1 MFPLMDALRQAQGQ
15 MLDSIGFAPHE
26 CSYRILASGQ
36 HWRLR
41 AYDGPGAGPCLVI
54 VSAPIKKPY
63 IWDLA
68 PSVSAIRYCLGR
80 DLRVFLVEWIPPE
93 PTDGDAGL
101 DEYADRALDEA
112 TTCVAEHANGAKP
125 FLMGHSLGGTFAAI
139 FTALA
144 PERIQGLVL
153 LGAPLS
159 FHQGVSRF
167 RDSLVA
173 LAPSSPVQAGVMP
186 GSFLSTLSA
195 MASPE
200 TFVWSRLID
209 ATLSM
214 GDRQASDIHARVERW
229 ALDEV
234 PLSGTLVS
242 QILEWLYR
250 ENRFCRRTLSI
261 RGRIVGPS
269 DLQVPLLAVV
279 NPADEVA
286 PKESVAPFLDAL
298 PHRDVRLIIYP
309 GEFGVGFQHLGILVG
324 RKAYAEVWPEIIAWL
339 GSHGKPQDVAAAP
352 AVYPEADADG
362 REEPGESAMPAAMP
376 ASDSSGFRA

>member
-1 MFPLMDALRQAQGQ
+1 MFPVTDALRQAQGQ
-15 MLDSIGFAPHE
+15 VLASMGFAPRE
-26 CSYRILASGQ
+26 CSYRILASSR

-41 AYDGPGAGPCLVI
+41 AYGGPRTGSCLVI

-68 PSVSAIRYCLGR
+68 PSVSAIRYCLGH

-93 PTDGDAGL
+93 PTDCEAGL
-101 DEYADRALDEA
+101 DEYAGQALGEA
-112 TTCVAEHANGAKP
+112 AACVAEHATGAKP
-125 FLMGHSLGGTFAAI
+125 FFMGHSLGGTFAAI
-139 FTALA
+139 FAALA
-144 PERIQGLVL
+144 PERIGGLVL

-159 FHQGVSRF
+159 FHEGVSRF

-173 LAPSSPVQAGVMP
+173 LAPSSPVQAAVMP

-195 MASPE
+195 MASPD

-214 GDRQASDIHARVERW
+214 GDRRASDIHVRIERW

-234 PLSGTLVS
+234 ALSGTLVS
-242 QILEWLYR
+242 QILDWLYR
-250 ENRFCRRTLSI
+250 ENRFCRETLSI
-261 RGRIVGPS
+261 HGRTVGPS
-269 DLQVPLLAVV
+269 DLRVPVLAVV

-324 RKAYAEVWPEIIAWL
+324 RKAHAEVWPQIVSWL
-339 GSHGKPQDVAAAP
+339 EDHAQPKDVAALS
-352 AVYPEADADG
+352 E
-362 REEPGESAMPAAMP
+362 
-376 ASDSSGFRA
+376 

>member
-1 MFPLMDALRQAQGQ
+1 MFPLTDALRQAQGQ
-15 MLDSIGFAPHE
+15 VLASIGFAPHE
-26 CSYRILASGQ
+26 CGYRILASSR

-41 AYDGPGAGPCLVI
+41 AYDGPDTGPCLVI

-68 PSVSAIRYCLGR
+68 PSASAIRYCLGH
-80 DLRVFLVEWIPPE
+80 DLRVFLVEWIPPG

-101 DEYADRALDEA
+101 DDYTDQALGEA
-112 TTCVAEHANGAKP
+112 AACVTEHANGAKP

-139 FTALA
+139 FAALA

-153 LGAPLS
+153 LGTPLS
-159 FHQGVSRF
+159 FHEGVSRF

-209 ATLSM
+209 AALSV
-214 GDRQASDIHARVERW
+214 GNREASDIHARIERW

-242 QILEWLYR
+242 QILECLYR
-250 ENRFCRRTLSI
+250 ENRLYRGTLAIHGRT
-261 RGRIVGPS
+261 VGPS
-269 DLQVPLLAVV
+269 DLRMPVLAVV
-279 NPADEVA
+279 NLADEIA
-286 PKESVAPFLDAL
+286 PKQSVAPFLDAL
-298 PHRDVRLIIYP
+298 PHRDARLIVYP

-324 RKAYAEVWPEIIAWL
+324 RKAYAEVWPEIVSWIGGISSRACTPRQ
-339 GSHGKPQDVAAAP
+339 GGAPISH
-352 AVYPEADADG
+352 
-362 REEPGESAMPAAMP
+362 
-376 ASDSSGFRA
+376 

>member
-1 MFPLMDALRQAQGQ
+1 MFPLTDALRQAQGQ
-15 MLDSIGFAPHE
+15 VLDSIGFAPHE
-26 CSYRILASGQ
+26 CRYRILASSR

-41 AYDGPGAGPCLVI
+41 AYDGLGTGSCLVI

-68 PSVSAIRYCLGR
+68 PSVSAIRYCLGH
-80 DLRVFLVEWIPPE
+80 DMRVFLVEWIPPE
-93 PTDGDAGL
+93 PTGGDAGL
-101 DEYADRALDEA
+101 DEYADRALSEVMA
-112 TTCVAEHANGAKP
+112 CIAEHANGAKP

-139 FTALA
+139 FAALA
-144 PERIQGLVL
+144 PDRIQGLVL

-159 FHQGVSRF
+159 FHEGVSGF

-173 LAPSSPVQAGVMP
+173 LVPSSPAQAAVMP

-195 MASPE
+195 MASPG

-214 GDRQASDIHARVERW
+214 GDWQASDIHARIERW

-234 PLSGTLVS
+234 PLSGTLVT
-242 QILEWLYR
+242 QILDWFYR
-250 ENRFCRRTLSI
+250 ENRFCREVLSI
-261 RGRIVGPS
+261 RGRTVGPS
-269 DLQVPLLAVV
+269 DLLIPVLAVV

-324 RKAYAEVWPEIIAWL
+324 RKAYAEVWPQIVSWL
-339 GSHGKPQDVAAAP
+339 ENHAQPKDGAALS
-352 AVYPEADADG
+352 E
-362 REEPGESAMPAAMP
+362 
-376 ASDSSGFRA
+376 

>member
-1 MFPLMDALRQAQGQ
+1 
-15 MLDSIGFAPHE
+15 
-26 CSYRILASGQ
+26 
-36 HWRLR
+36 
-41 AYDGPGAGPCLVI
+41 
-54 VSAPIKKPY
+54 
-63 IWDLA
+63 
-68 PSVSAIRYCLGR
+68 
-80 DLRVFLVEWIPPE
+80 
-93 PTDGDAGL
+93 
-101 DEYADRALDEA
+101 
-112 TTCVAEHANGAKP
+112 
-125 FLMGHSLGGTFAAI
+125 
-139 FTALA
+139 
-144 PERIQGLVL
+144 
-153 LGAPLS
+153 
-159 FHQGVSRF
+159 
-167 RDSLVA
+167 
-173 LAPSSPVQAGVMP
+173 
-186 GSFLSTLSA
+186 
-195 MASPE
+195 
-200 TFVWSRLID
+200 
-209 ATLSM
+209 M

-269 DLQVPLLAVV
+269 DLHVPLLAVV

-309 GEFGVGFQHLGILVG
+309 GELGVGFQHLGILVG

-339 GSHGKPQDVAAAP
+339 GSHGKPQD
-352 AVYPEADADG
+352 G